1 MFYVC
6 LIFPWLS
13 DHVIGNDPGR
23 QHADRGFTVKKL
35 LNIFKNKSG
44 ATAIEYALIAAL
56 IAVAVI
62 VGAGALGTAAN
73 DRLQNVANTITT
85 P

>member
-1 MFYVC
+1 M
-6 LIFPWLS
+6 
-13 DHVIGNDPGR
+13 
-23 QHADRGFTVKKL
+23 KKL

-62 VGAGALGTAAN
+62 AGAGALGTAAG
-73 DRLQNVANTITT
+73 DRLNNVASTITT